1 MAEKQMSVRLV
12 AVGGKQVKAELM
24 DVGKTGKQ
32 AFQEIERSSGRM
44 ASGVQNAAFQVGD
57 LFVQVGAGT
66 PVLRA
71 AAMQLPQ
78 LLGGL
83 GVFGALA
90 GAAAS
95 VAYVLYQNFAD
106 GSEKAMTA
114 EERQK
119 ALNEAVRDYQDAA
132 AVALTP
138 MSEVIAKY
146 GDMAQAVRE
155 VQLAEAELARARAVR
170 AVSDAITSLPGGDAI
185 TGLSAEQ
192 LAGAEAAK
200 RAADELYERVTN
212 LQATM
217 SAETARFFDFTEDFA
232 EIDRLRGEV
241 DRVNSA
247 IADMAGEMGLTEDQA
262 RAIAVAFADVREA
275 ATGSAQDQVAA
286 GQALVEALTAAY
298 GSLEAA
304 DEATDG
310 LVSQLLAAVQAA
322 ADVAAQDMAGPI
334 GAAADQAARLAANLL
349 AAAQQ
354 RIAAEGLVYSGRG
367 GDPRTVNDQGYGEFG
382 RKSLD
387 EIIAEETAKL
397 NRGAKKGG
405 GGGGMSEAQ
414 KAERDALR
422 EVEKL
427 YKETRTEAEKFAD
440 EQAGINKLF
449 ADGHI
454 DAELHARGLA
464 MLEEKYHGATSAA
477 KFFEGIQDDL
487 KESIL
492 DMAVTGEASFDRI
505 ADAIKRAALQ
515 MLLFGEGPF
524 AGAFGGG
531 FKGLLG
537 GILSFDGGGWTGGGT
552 RSGGL
557 DGKGGFMALLHPR
570 EHVVDTTK
578 AGGQAAAQRVE
589 VGVTVGIDE
598 TGNLAVRQIA
608 RQEASGVVS
617 SYDRAL
623 PGRVAQIQ
631 KKPRMR

>member
-138 MSEVIAKY
+138 MSDVIEKY

-170 AVSDAITSLPGGDAI
+170 AVSDTITSLPGGDAI

-200 RAADELYERVTN
+200 RAADELYERVTR
-212 LQATM
+212 LQASM

-241 DRVNSA
+241 DQVNSA
-247 IADMAGEMGLTEDQA
+247 IAEMAGEMGLTEDQA
-262 RAIAVAFADVREA
+262 RAIAVAFADVRA
-275 ATGSAQDQVAA
+275 AANGSAQDQVAA

-298 GSLEAA
+298 GSLDAA
-304 DEATDG
+304 DKATGG

-367 GDPRTVNDQGYGEFG
+367 GDPRNSNNQGYGEFG

-397 NRGAKKGG
+397 NRGAKTGG

-427 YKETRTEAEKFAD
+427 YRETRTEAEKFAK
-440 EQAGINKLF
+440 EQADINKLF
-449 ADGHI
+449 ADGYI

-464 MLEEKYHGATSAA
+464 MLEEKYHGATNAA
-477 KFFEGIQDDL
+477 KFFEDIQDDL

-531 FKGLLG
+531 FKGILG
-537 GILSFDGGGWTGGGT
+537 GILSFDGGGWTGGGS

-578 AGGQAAAQRVE
+578 AGGQMAAQRVE
-589 VGVTVGIDE
+589 VGVTVGVDE
-598 TGNLAVRQIA
+598 TGNLAVRQVA
-608 RQEASGVVS
+608 QRAAGEAVAN
-617 SYDRAL
+617 YDRAL